1 MLCRSVHPVLLLP
14 CHSSSSLFSLAPPSS
29 SSVLFSHYLPFAF
42 TLLSSTLLFT
52 LCLHCLPFALA
63 LQPTSPLHSISLFV
77 FTLLTHLFPLLVF
90 IIASQSCSSCS
101 SLPHLHSPDLLVFI
115 ITSQSRIS
123 SCSLCFL
130 ATLLNLTL
138 ALICRLYLSSRS

>member
-14 CHSSSSLFSLAPPSS
+14 CHSSSSPFSLAPPSS
-29 SSVLFSHYLPFAF
+29 SSVLLSHYLPFAF
-42 TLLSSTLLFT
+42 TLLFSTLLFT
-52 LCLHCLPFALA
+52 LCLHCVPFALA
-63 LQPTSPLHSISLFV
+63 LQPASPLYSTSLFV

-90 IIASQSCSSCS
+90 IIASQS
-101 SLPHLHSPDLLVFI
+101 
-115 ITSQSRIS
+115 RIS

-138 ALICRLYLSSRS
+138 ALFLSSLPFLSLFIVSSLHTCTCVG